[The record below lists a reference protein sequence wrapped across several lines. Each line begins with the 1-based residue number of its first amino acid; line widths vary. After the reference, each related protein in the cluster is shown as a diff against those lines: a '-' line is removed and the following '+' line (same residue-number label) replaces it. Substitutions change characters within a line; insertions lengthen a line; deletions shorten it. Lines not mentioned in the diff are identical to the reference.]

1 MTRLA
6 RMVAVVTGASRGI
19 GAATAEL
26 LASEGAQV
34 IRVARSLAAGSHGSF
49 HDVPCDLTDPA
60 QVNRLGV
67 RIVTQHGAPD
77 IVVSNAGSFLLRPL
91 EKTDPA
97 EFQQQLAVNLA
108 APFNVARAFLPAMR
122 NAGKG
127 SFINM
132 GSIADHVGFPENAAY
147 AREQVRPP
155 RSARDAGGGVSRLGR
170 SAHPG
175 VTRTD
180 RHRHVGRGGPGTTS
194 GAHTALSHAAPERC
208 RRGSGLRRHSSGARA
223 RRLASP
229 RTRIKAPQMTQMHAD
244 HSRRASTR
252 ELFVEGVY

>member
-6 RMVAVVTGASRGI
+6 RLVAVVTGASRGI

-34 IRVARSLAAGSHGSF
+34 IRVARSLSAGSHGSF

-91 EKTDPA
+91 EETDPA

-108 APFNVARAFLPAMR
+108 APFHVARAFQPAMR

-127 SFINM
+127 SFITM

-147 AREQVRPP
+147 AA
-155 RSARDAGGGVSRLGR
+155 SKFGL
-170 SAHPG
+170 
-175 VTRTD
+175 
-180 RHRHVGRGGPGTTS
+180 RGLHETLV
-194 GAHTALSHAAPERC
+194 AEY
-208 RRGSGLRRHSSGARA
+208 RGSGVRLTLVSPGPTDTDVWDRVDLEQRPELTPRSGMLRPNDVAEA
-223 RRLASP
+223 
-229 RTRIKAPQMTQMHAD
+229 I
-244 HSRRASTR
+244 
-252 ELFVEGVY
+252 LFVATRPAHVVIDWLRLGPG